1 MLRTVRVIFVLLAAA
16 AAAAARVAAEPE
28 NAAAQAGQTL
38 LAVRAGRLIDPKAG
52 TVVPNAVIVVESGKV
67 KAVGASAAIPAGAT
81 VIDLSGLTV
90 LPGLIDCHT
99 HLVGDYVNDSDP
111 LTELKESAAS
121 RAFESI
127 PNARVTLE
135 AGFTTVRDVG
145 TYRAFVDVAMRD
157 AIAKG
162 YFPGPRM
169 FVAGAYLTI
178 TGGGGAMS
186 GDLAPDIGLPWDL
199 RFGVADGVD
208 QVRQRVRD
216 IAQHGVD
223 VIKVLA
229 TGAFLAHGSDPHAVE
244 YSYEEIRA
252 AVEEASHK
260 GLKVAAH
267 AHSADGIKNAVRAGV
282 ASIEHGTYID
292 DEGIRLM
299 KERGTYLVA
308 DIYDAEYIRQ
318 GKAVGIPSDFAAKQ
332 PEADEIQRQNF
343 QKAVRAGVR
352 IAFGTD
358 ASVYPHG
365 LNARQFA
372 WQVRYGQTPM
382 EAIRSATVSASDLI
396 GRDNGAGS
404 LEPGRWA
411 DLIAVK
417 GDPLADVRALESVAF
432 VMKEGKVYK
441 DVR

>member
-16 AAAAARVAAEPE
+16 AARLAAEPE

-67 KAVGASAAIPAGAT
+67 KAVGESAAIPAGAT

>member
-1 MLRTVRVIFVLLAAA
+1 MKLARCFAVLFGLAALA
-16 AAAAARVAAEPE
+16 TAAEPVVV
-28 NAAAQAGQTL
+28 
-38 LAVRAGRLIDPKAG
+38 AVKTGRLIDPKAG
-52 TVVPNAVIVVESGKV
+52 TVVPGAVVLVENGRV
-67 KAVGASAAIPAGAT
+67 KAVGAGLAIPAGAQ
-81 VIDLSGLTV
+81 VIDLSGMTV

-111 LTELKESAAS
+111 LTELRESAAD
-121 RAFESI
+121 RAYESI
-127 PNARVTLE
+127 PNAKATLD

-157 AIAKG
+157 AIAKS

-186 GDLAPDIGLPWDL
+186 GGLAPDIGLPWDL

-223 VIKVLA
+223 VIKLLA

-252 AVEEASHK
+252 AVEEAAHK

-267 AHSADGIKNAVRAGV
+267 AHSTEGIKNAVRAGV

-292 DEGIRLM
+292 DEGLRLM
-299 KERGTYLVA
+299 KEKGTYLVA

-318 GKAVGIPSDFAAKQ
+318 GKAAGIPQDFADKQ
-332 PEADEIQRQNF
+332 PEGDEIQRQNF
-343 QKAVRAGVR
+343 KKAVQMGVK

-372 WQVRYGQTPM
+372 WQVRYGQSPM
-382 EAIRSATVSASDLI
+382 EAIRSATVNASDLI
-396 GRDNGAGS
+396 GRNNDAGS
-404 LEPGRWA
+404 LEPGKWA
-411 DLIAVK
+411 DLIAVQ
-417 GDPLADVRALESVAF
+417 GDPLSDVRVLEKVAF

-441 DVR
+441 DTR